1 MRACQPEAGQ
11 QGQKWSQSL
20 HSPYFQILEDARV
33 SFKRG
38 TLYVAATPLGN
49 LADITLRT
57 LALFDAADIILAEDT
72 RVTGQLLAR
81 YGLRRHI
88 VSVREHNERS
98 MADKVI
104 GWLQDGKLVAQVSDA
119 GTPAVSDPGARLCRA
134 VWEAGLPVSPLPG
147 ASAVTAA
154 LSASGVMAEGWR
166 FAGFLSP
173 KSKARREALAGWL
186 HCSDAVVIYEA
197 PHRIQDTV
205 ADIVTELGEDRPL
218 VLARELTKTFETI
231 LRLPA
236 AGLLQR
242 INSDPNQSRGEMAI
256 IIEPAPATEAPAETA
271 IVEGQHILKVL
282 LAEGLP
288 VKQAASITTR
298 LAGGHKKAW
307 YEQALALRNS

>member
-98 MADKVI
+98 MAEK
-104 GWLQDGKLVAQVSDA
+104 
-119 GTPAVSDPGARLCRA
+119 
-134 VWEAGLPVSPLPG
+134 SPP
-147 ASAVTAA
+147 SR
-154 LSASGVMAEGWR
+154 SQR
-166 FAGFLSP
+166 
-173 KSKARREALAGWL
+173 
-186 HCSDAVVIYEA
+186 
-197 PHRIQDTV
+197 PH
-205 ADIVTELGEDRPL
+205 
-218 VLARELTKTFETI
+218 
-231 LRLPA
+231 
-236 AGLLQR
+236 
-242 INSDPNQSRGEMAI
+242 S
-256 IIEPAPATEAPAETA
+256 
-271 IVEGQHILKVL
+271 
-282 LAEGLP
+282 
-288 VKQAASITTR
+288 
-298 LAGGHKKAW
+298 
-307 YEQALALRNS
+307 

>member
-186 HCSDAVVIYEA
+186 HCPDAVVIDQG
-197 PHRIQDTV
+197 H
-205 ADIVTELGEDRPL
+205 
-218 VLARELTKTFETI
+218 
-231 LRLPA
+231 
-236 AGLLQR
+236 QR
-242 INSDPNQSRGEMAI
+242 QQGS
-256 IIEPAPATEAPAETA
+256 
-271 IVEGQHILKVL
+271 EGQAGRHL
-282 LAEGLP
+282 
-288 VKQAASITTR
+288 QAAVLHGS
-298 LAGGHKKAW
+298 APD
-307 YEQALALRNS
+307 EQAESRQALQDRRQGKAGKPEHVIARLRNGS